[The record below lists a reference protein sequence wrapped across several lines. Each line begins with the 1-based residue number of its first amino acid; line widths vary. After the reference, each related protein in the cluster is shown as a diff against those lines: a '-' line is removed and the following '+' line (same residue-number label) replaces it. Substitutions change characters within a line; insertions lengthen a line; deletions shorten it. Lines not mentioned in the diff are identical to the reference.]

1 MKDTKI
7 KLKKKNKYIFF
18 KLIIIFVSLLFQVL
32 IQIINKFFYNYFLQ
46 KKLKL
51 NEEIIST
58 KQNDM
63 LENIKLKY
71 NNDSTLNPYLE
82 KIIINSHVYNKKYEQ
97 LRKDKNIM
105 KLKNGYGFINK
116 PFSVFIYVLALL
128 MNIYIQY
135 WF

>member
-82 KIIINSHVYNKKYEQ
+82 KIIIIAMYII
-97 LRKDKNIM
+97 KN
-105 KLKNGYGFINK
+105 
-116 PFSVFIYVLALL
+116 
-128 MNIYIQY
+128 MNN
-135 WF
+135 